1 MRILKFVE
9 SFFVEKALSF
19 GGSSSPTIFKSV
31 ASFLIEVVEKLTDVD
46 P

>member
-1 MRILKFVE
+1 MRILKVVE
-9 SFFVEKALSF
+9 SFFLEKALSF
-19 GGSSSPTIFKSV
+19 GGSRSPTIFKSV